1 MGDIK
6 LNEPRLTISHGGH
19 TYVDATPQFLRAAGV
34 PQEVIDAELARQ
46 RAQAVKAEC
55 KRRIYAVMSAET
67 QMNITAVSA
76 AIAAKPASARSPE
89 EKATLAAAGA
99 ALAWVDAM
107 RARAAELAGTPDVDY
122 RNDAAWPA
130 VPDEVKQLVERY

>member
-1 MGDIK
+1 MTT
-6 LNEPRLTISHGGH
+6 LTITHEGRQ
-19 TYVDATPQFLRAAGV
+19 YVEMTPVELAEAGV
-34 PQEVIDAELARQ
+34 PRNVIDAELARL
-46 RAQAVKAEC
+46 RAREVKAEC

-76 AIAAKPASARSPE
+76 AIAAKSASSRTAE
-89 EKATLAAAGA
+89 EKATLAAAQA

-107 RARAAELAGTPDVDY
+107 RARAAELAADPNADLRSAG
-122 RNDAAWPA
+122 AWPA

>member
-1 MGDIK
+1 MT
-6 LNEPRLTISHGGH
+6 EQRLTITHGGH
-19 TYVDATPQFLRAAGV
+19 QYLEMTPDDLRASGV
-34 PQEVIDAELARQ
+34 PQEAIDVALAQ
-46 RAQAVKAEC
+46 LRAQEVKAEC

-76 AIAAKPASARSPE
+76 AIAAKPASSRTAE
-89 EKATLAAAGA
+89 EKATLAAAQQ

-107 RARAAELAGTPDVDY
+107 RARAAELAGDPQADFKA
-122 RNDAAWPA
+122 AAWPA

>member
-1 MGDIK
+1 MT
-6 LNEPRLTISHGGH
+6 EQRLTITHEGRQ
-19 TYVDATPQFLRAAGV
+19 YLEMTPAELAEAGV
-34 PQEVIDAELARQ
+34 PQRVIDAELARL
-46 RAQAVKAEC
+46 RAREVKGEC

-76 AIAAKPASARSPE
+76 AIAAKPASSRTAE
-89 EKATLAAAGA
+89 EKATLAAAQQ

-107 RARAAELAGTPDVDY
+107 RNRAAELASDLQADF
-122 RNDAAWPA
+122 RSDAAWPA